1 MRAENA
7 SPTLKFNSSPR
18 AEKLLKVTNPKG
30 KKKTQTIRA
39 FSGYVG
45 VSKNRG
51 ESPQNGWFTMENPF
65 KMDDLGGPPLFLE
78 GHPAII
84 CRMFIISTSCP
95 LGCCS
100 TKWAVLQ
107 NMFKLSRIKV
117 SPKIPLIWRCSQ
129 VHTTLP
135 PTIME
140 VENGGLEDDWLVS
153 KGAIFHF
160 HDYGRKSIQ
169 TK

>member
-1 MRAENA
+1 MAMWVFPKIGGNH
-7 SPTLKFNSSPR
+7 PKMDGLQWKT
-18 AEKLLKVTNPKG
+18 LLKWM
-30 KKKTQTIRA
+30 I
-39 FSGYVG
+39 
-45 VSKNRG
+45 
-51 ESPQNGWFTMENPF
+51 W
-65 KMDDLGGPPLFLE
+65 GGPPLFLE